1 MLCSCVS
8 HEKEVVEDDGLVEL
22 PIELVQ
28 RSAPFTAGFGLIS
41 WKEHAPDS
49 DWAKTRVDVAG
60 IPQDWESPVVQQI
73 WFDAHQFAYQNYKQG
88 NINDTV
94 FSRLKE
100 SWNID
105 VEREI
110 LSEVPIRCFTHIVM
124 AKDAEGGVM
133 YKIDTNTDEDFSD
146 EATNQAMIIDEEK
159 VDSLRQFAHAVSAET
174 FINGK
179 LKSIT
184 VPVLVLKSPRGYV
197 LTNFPQH
204 AQAHYKGI
212 EIKINSGFSSPM
224 YKESTSLYLTDTA
237 KTKVII
243 GENEFIDLN
252 GDVFENLGVNFNE
265 QVLHLKKLPPDSI
278 PFSTQIGFLAKPF
291 TGSGY
296 TTNKAIS
303 LDDYAGKY
311 LFIEFWGTWC
321 APCVREIPN
330 LKSVYAQMDKDK
342 ISFLGIVEDDPE
354 SLRSFLLKNSIPWQQ
369 ILSETDNNL
378 VDLYGVQGFPTSYL
392 IDENG
397 RIVAKNLRGENLMD
411 TLNHYLH

>member
-1 MLCSCVS
+1 
-8 HEKEVVEDDGLVEL
+8 
-22 PIELVQ
+22 
-28 RSAPFTAGFGLIS
+28 
-41 WKEHAPDS
+41 
-49 DWAKTRVDVAG
+49 
-60 IPQDWESPVVQQI
+60 
-73 WFDAHQFAYQNYKQG
+73 
-88 NINDTV
+88 
-94 FSRLKE
+94 
-100 SWNID
+100 
-105 VEREI
+105 
-110 LSEVPIRCFTHIVM
+110 
-124 AKDAEGGVM
+124 
-133 YKIDTNTDEDFSD
+133 
-146 EATNQAMIIDEEK
+146 
-159 VDSLRQFAHAVSAET
+159 
-174 FINGK
+174 
-179 LKSIT
+179 
-184 VPVLVLKSPRGYV
+184 
-197 LTNFPQH
+197 
-204 AQAHYKGI
+204 
-212 EIKINSGFSSPM
+212 
-224 YKESTSLYLTDTA
+224 
-237 KTKVII
+237 VII